1 MTDVGKICEDQIR
14 NEEKYDSWERL
25 LKKDGDGFLQVV
37 VQKYVQ
43 NRLPEEKVDEVF
55 HTLQDIMKEGDRFI
69 ISICRS

>member
-14 NEEKYDSWERL
+14 NEEKYDRWERL

-43 NRLPEEKVDEVF
+43 NRLPEEK
-55 HTLQDIMKEGDRFI
+55 R
-69 ISICRS
+69 R